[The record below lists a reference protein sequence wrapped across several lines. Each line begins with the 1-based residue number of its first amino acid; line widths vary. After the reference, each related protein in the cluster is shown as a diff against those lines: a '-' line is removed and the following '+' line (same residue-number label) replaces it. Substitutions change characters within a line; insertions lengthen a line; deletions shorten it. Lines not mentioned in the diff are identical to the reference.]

1 MATSVGRSVAG
12 RTIGRRGVNQ
22 SDGRSIGRLV
32 EPVRRSVRPTITH
45 CPQLT
50 IRYPYPRYPLVEP
63 LSNTSFSCSY
73 PRSLSFLLSSFLP
86 SFLHLPRLL
95 LTRYPQPTTSRSIR
109 YTLPTVQL
117 LITQYRLSTI
127 IQFPLADTP
136 HPLSTTH
143 TPLLLN
149 HRALRITHHL
159 LRTAHY
165 PVPTTHYSLA
175 FTYLALLPFSSLL
188 VHSKHSFAAPPIAGV
203 KKKFPPLRPAP
214 PSAARPRRER
224 Q

>member
-50 IRYPYPRYPLVEP
+50 IRYPYPLVEP

-73 PRSLSFLLSSFLP
+73 PRSLSFLPSFLP
-86 SFLHLPRLL
+86 FFIFLVFSSLAIHDLPHHVPFA
-95 LTRYPQPTTSRSIR
+95 THYPLSNYS
-109 YTLPTVQL
+109 L
-117 LITQYRLSTI
+117 LIAPPLFTPQY
-127 IQFPLADTP
+127 PLTTTH

-143 TPLLLN
+143 T
-149 HRALRITHHL
+149 LRLPKHH
-159 LRTAHY
+159 A
-165 PVPTTHYSLA
+165 PPTTHN
-175 FTYLALLPFSSLL
+175 LLRR
-188 VHSKHSFAAPPIAGV
+188 VHYPASPP
-203 KKKFPPLRPAP
+203 K
-214 PSAARPRRER
+214 
-224 Q
+224 